1 MKINKKNIKIAH
13 LSFDL
18 SAGAGVYIT
27 RFHKFLR
34 RKKIVSKIFTNS
46 KIKGSNIETIISHN
60 FFLRLYF
67 FFVKKINFF
76 FLRNKNKYS
85 FYFKW
90 FYLINHLKELDAI
103 YKFRPNFLII
113 YNNNSFINYNLILK
127 LQKKLN
133 LKIIIYPLD
142 MEPITGGCHY
152 FWDCQNFKKGC
163 IKCPAVISPLQN
175 QVKKNMQIK
184 TDFYKKSNLGLISGT
199 KTLSKIIKGS
209 SIWQNKKN
217 LLTLYSG
224 IDKKKF
230 YPRTIYDKKF
240 NVLYRSSFNLRKGEH
255 ILKETLLKLSNDSQ
269 FKSKMN
275 FIVIGSSSI
284 NDFLQ
289 KNNFN
294 YKYLGAPQNDK
305 DLSNVYRQSDFFLNT
320 SIQDGGPMMINEAI
334 MCNLPVISFPTQLA
348 NETINKS
355 NGFLIK
361 SNYSQNLSKV
371 LKKISKLNRYQVN
384 QMKNNINK
392 SLFKKEFDREYQFKK
407 FFSFLKAL

>member
-1 MKINKKNIKIAH
+1 MNIRKNKIKIAH
-13 LSFDL
+13 LSFYL

-27 RFHKFLR
+27 RFHKFLHQ
-34 RKKIVSKIFTNS
+34 KNIESKIFTNS
-46 KIKGSNIETIISHN
+46 ITNDSKIETLNSKN
-60 FFLRLYF
+60 LFLRVYF
-67 FFVKKINFF
+67 HFIKKINFF
-76 FLRNKNKYS
+76 FSKNKNKYS

-90 FYLINHLKELDAI
+90 FYLINHLKELDPI
-103 YKFRPNFLII
+103 LKFKPNFLII

-152 FWDCQNFKKGC
+152 FWDCKNYKKGC

-175 QVKKNMQIK
+175 QVKKNMQVK
-184 TDFYKKSNLGLISGT
+184 TNFYKRSNLGLISGT
-199 KTLSKIIKGS
+199 KTLSKIVKGS
-209 SIWQNKKN
+209 SVWKDKKN

-224 IDKKKF
+224 IDKKIF
-230 YPRTIYDKKF
+230 YPKIIYDKKF
-240 NVLYRSSFNLRKGEH
+240 NILYRSSFNLRKGEN
-255 ILKETLLKLSNDSQ
+255 ILKQTLLKLSNDYQ
-269 FKSKMN
+269 FKLKIN
-275 FIVIGSSSI
+275 FIIIGSNSI
-284 NDFLQ
+284 NDFLK

-305 DLSNVYRQSDFFLNT
+305 DLSSIYKQSDFFLNT

-348 NETINKS
+348 NEIINKS

-361 SNYSQNLSKV
+361 SNFSQNLSKV
-371 LKKISKLNRYQVN
+371 LKKISKLNRLQVN
-384 QMKNNINK
+384 RMKKNINK
-392 SLFKKEFDREYQFKK
+392 NSFKKEFDREYQFKK
-407 FFSFLKAL
+407 FFSFLKEI